1 MTFDLAQK
9 DDVAVYS
16 AYRGG
21 RIATLELLKTGMPDR
36 IYAEW
41 KKQVEKLDSK
51 LSESK
56 EPEE

>member
-1 MTFDLAQK
+1 MTFNLAQK
-9 DDVAVYS
+9 DDVTVYS

-21 RIATLELLKTGMPDR
+21 RISTLELLKTGMPDR